1 MIDIHSHLVFDV
13 DDGSASIEES
23 VNIIKQAIENGVEAI
38 VATPHYL
45 EPTYVSSKE
54 ENLKK
59 INEIKSKLLE
69 DGINDFEIYLGNEV
83 YITTE
88 VLKLIKENKIS
99 KLNDSKY
106 LLIEFPL
113 QEEPLF
119 IDEVLFKL
127 LSFGITPIIAHPERY
142 AYVKKGYNFLGNL
155 LDKGCLL
162 QVNACSILG
171 QYGSKAQKLVKTL
184 LKYDMVSFIASDNH
198 KENNIYP
205 KFDEAFKKIEKII
218 GEEKLDE
225 LIDINPRKVI
235 ANQDIIIN
243 EY

>member
-13 DDGSASIEES
+13 DDGSSSIEES
-23 VNIIKQAIENGVEAI
+23 VNIIKQAIQNDVEAI

-45 EPTYVSSKE
+45 EPNYVCPRD
-54 ENLKK
+54 ENYKR
-59 INEIKSKLLE
+59 INEIKLKLAE
-69 DGINDFEIYLGNEV
+69 DGINNFEIYLGNEV

-88 VLKLIKENKIS
+88 ILNLLKENKIS

-106 LLIEFPL
+106 LLIEFPF

-119 IDEVLFKL
+119 IDEVIFKL
-127 LSFGITPIIAHPERY
+127 LSVGITPIVAHPERY
-142 AYVKKGYNFLGNL
+142 AYVKKGYNFLGDL

-171 QYGSKAQKLVKTL
+171 YYGSKARKLVKTL
-184 LKYDMVSFIASDNH
+184 LKYDLVSFIASDNH

-205 KFDEAFKKIEKII
+205 KLGESFKKIEKII
-218 GEEKLDE
+218 GKEKLNE
-225 LIDINPRKVI
+225 LINVNPRKVI
-235 ANQDIIIN
+235 ENQDIIVN
-243 EY
+243 